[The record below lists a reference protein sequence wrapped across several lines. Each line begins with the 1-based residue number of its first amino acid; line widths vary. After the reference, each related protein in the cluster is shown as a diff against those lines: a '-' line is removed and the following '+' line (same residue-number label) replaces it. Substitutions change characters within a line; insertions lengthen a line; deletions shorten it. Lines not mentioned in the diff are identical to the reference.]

1 MDIVINEERASGIKC
16 SRWIAFSWHEQAHVA
31 RTPERIAMVGDIAAK
46 RLHTLIERETRER
59 PQGELAYLET
69 LITEVLLCVKP
80 TPAARSI
87 RLEARSVEW
96 VEESAKADVHPGAQG
111 VFRMYL
117 DPELPIEVELLA
129 EIDEVVPNGRYRRVR
144 VRFVDLSDAASDLY
158 QQLLFIYH
166 RRAQRTARETTS

>member
-1 MDIVINEERASGIKC
+1 MADRHTSGISC
-16 SRWIAFSWHEQAHVA
+16 NRWIAFSWREQLQMV
-31 RTPERIAMVGDIAAK
+31 RSPERIAMVNDIAAK

-69 LITEVLLCVKP
+69 LMIEVLLCVKP

-87 RLEARSVEW
+87 RLEARGVEW
-96 VEESAKADVHPGAQG
+96 IEESAKADVHPRAQG
-111 VFRMYL
+111 VFRMYP
-117 DPELPIEVELLA
+117 DPELPIEVDFLA
-129 EIDEVVPNGRYRRVR
+129 EIEDVLPVGGHRRVR
-144 VRFVDLSDAASDLY
+144 VQFADLSDPVFDLY